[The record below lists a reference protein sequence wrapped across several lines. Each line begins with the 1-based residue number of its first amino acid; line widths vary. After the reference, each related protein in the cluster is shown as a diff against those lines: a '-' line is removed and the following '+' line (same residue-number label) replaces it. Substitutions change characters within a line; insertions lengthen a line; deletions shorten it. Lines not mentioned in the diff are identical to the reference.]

1 MSQTNNNTEIK
12 EQDTQDEIVFE
23 RKKHIGFLLF
33 WITNIVFLCFAL
45 YLFPRLF
52 NPNKEIDYKWFI
64 VFVIFLFGLYILVK
78 NIYQMANIKR
88 IYVTKE
94 KLVIEYYIKN
104 DLIFPLGTFFIY
116 SRSLP
121 FAPMLD
127 PGDIVI
133 YTFGDKVKEHREPD
147 VIFSTDP
154 DSRIENSLYTKVNAI
169 IKPHVMPYLLS
180 LSDEEFEKIIS
191 HVSGYNE
198 INTTFLK
205 EAMELR
211 KEKKDE

>member
-1 MSQTNNNTEIK
+1 MSQINNNTEIK
-12 EQDTQDEIVFE
+12 EQDTQDEIIWE
-23 RKKHIGFLLF
+23 GKKDIPSFLLY
-33 WITNIVFLCFAL
+33 WITYIALLCFML

-52 NPNKEIDYKWFI
+52 NPNKEIDYKWF
-64 VFVIFLFGLYILVK
+64 VAFFMFLFGLYIFARE
-78 NIYQMANIKR
+78 IYKMANIKR
-88 IYVTKE
+88 IYITKE

-104 DLIFPLGTFFIY
+104 DLIFPLGTFFVY
-116 SRSLP
+116 YRSASL
-121 FAPMLD
+121 ALS

-133 YTFGDKVKEHREPD
+133 YTFGDKVKEYLEPGLLSAGD
-147 VIFSTDP
+147 DP
-154 DSRIENSLYTKVNAI
+154 TKGCFEGINAI

-191 HVSGYNE
+191 HVSGFSE

>member
-1 MSQTNNNTEIK
+1 
-12 EQDTQDEIVFE
+12 
-23 RKKHIGFLLF
+23 
-33 WITNIVFLCFAL
+33 
-45 YLFPRLF
+45 
-52 NPNKEIDYKWFI
+52 
-64 VFVIFLFGLYILVK
+64 
-78 NIYQMANIKR
+78 
-88 IYVTKE
+88 
-94 KLVIEYYIKN
+94 KLVIEFYFRN

-116 SRSLP
+116 HRSLSYSP
-121 FAPMLD
+121 S
-127 PGDIVI
+127 PGHIVI
-133 YTFGDKVKEHREPD
+133 HTFGDKAKEHLEPD
-147 VIFSTDP
+147 LFSAGDDP
-154 DSRIENSLYTKVNAI
+154 TKGCCEKINAI

>member
-1 MSQTNNNTEIK
+1 MSEINNNTEIK

-52 NPNKEIDYKWFI
+52 NPSKEIDYKWFI

-94 KLVIEYYIKN
+94 KLVVEYYIKN
-104 DLIFPLGTFFIY
+104 DLVFPLGTFFVY
-116 SRSLP
+116 YRHVS
-121 FAPMLD
+121 FALT

-133 YTFGDKVKEHREPD
+133 YTFGDKVKEYLEPGL
-147 VIFSTDP
+147 FSDGDDP
-154 DSRIENSLYTKVNAI
+154 TKGCFERINAI

-191 HVSGYNE
+191 HVSGFHK
-198 INTTFLK
+198 IDTTFLK
-205 EAMELR
+205 EAMELG

>member
-23 RKKHIGFLLF
+23 RKKHIPSFLLY
-33 WITNIVFLCFAL
+33 WITYIALLCFFL
-45 YLFPRLF
+45 YWLPRVF
-52 NPNKEIDYKWFI
+52 DNTKDFKWFVAFFMSLLI
-64 VFVIFLFGLYILVK
+64 IYVFARA
-78 NIYQMANIKR
+78 IYQMANIKR
-88 IYVTKE
+88 IYITKE

-104 DLIFPLGTFFIY
+104 DLVFPLGTFFVY
-116 SRSLP
+116 YRHMS
-121 FAPMLD
+121 FALS
-127 PGDIVI
+127 PGHIVI
-133 YTFGDKVKEHREPD
+133 YTFGDKIKEHLEPGLLSAGD
-147 VIFSTDP
+147 DP
-154 DSRIENSLYTKVNAI
+154 TKGFCEGINAI

-180 LSDEEFEKIIS
+180 LSDEEFKKIIS
-191 HVSGYNE
+191 HVSGFSE

>member
-12 EQDTQDEIVFE
+12 EQDTQDEIIWE
-23 RKKHIGFLLF
+23 GKKDIPSFLLY
-33 WITNIVFLCFAL
+33 WITYIVLLCLML
-45 YLFPRLF
+45 YLLPRAF
-52 NPNKEIDYKWFI
+52 DNTKNFKWFV
-64 VFVIFLFGLYILVK
+64 VFIMFLVTVYALAQE
-78 NIYQMANIKR
+78 IYKAANIKR
-88 IYVTKE
+88 IYITKE

-104 DLIFPLGTFFIY
+104 DLVFPLGTFFVY
-116 SRSLP
+116 YRHVSFVLT
-121 FAPMLD
+121 

-133 YTFGDKVKEHREPD
+133 YTFGDKVKEYLEPGL
-147 VIFSTDP
+147 FSDGDDP
-154 DSRIENSLYTKVNAI
+154 TKGCFERINAI

-191 HVSGYNE
+191 HVSGFSE

>member
-12 EQDTQDEIVFE
+12 EQDTQDEIIWE
-23 RKKHIGFLLF
+23 GKKDIPSFLLY
-33 WITNIVFLCFAL
+33 WIIYIVLLCFML
-45 YLFPRLF
+45 YLLPRAF
-52 NPNKEIDYKWFI
+52 DNTKDFKWFM
-64 VFVIFLFGLYILVK
+64 VFIMFLVTVYALAQE
-78 NIYQMANIKR
+78 IYKTANIKR
-88 IYVTKE
+88 IYITKE
-94 KLVIEYYIKN
+94 KLVIKYYIKN
-104 DLIFPLGTFFIY
+104 DLVFPLGTFFVY
-116 SRSLP
+116 YRHVSFVLT
-121 FAPMLD
+121 

-133 YTFGDKVKEHREPD
+133 YTFGDKVKEYLEPGL
-147 VIFSTDP
+147 FSDGDDP
-154 DSRIENSLYTKVNAI
+154 TKGCFGRINAI

-191 HVSGYNE
+191 HVSGFSE

>member
-45 YLFPRLF
+45 YLFPRIF
-52 NPNKEIDYKWFI
+52 NKEIDYKWFI
-64 VFVIFLFGLYILVK
+64 VFFMFLFGLYILVK

-104 DLIFPLGTFFIY
+104 DLVFPLGTFFIY

-133 YTFGDKVKEHREPD
+133 YTFGDKAKEYLEPGL
-147 VIFSTDP
+147 FSAGDDP
-154 DSRIENSLYTKVNAI
+154 TKGCCEKINAI

-191 HVSGYNE
+191 HVSGYND
-198 INTTFLK
+198 IDTTFLK

>member
-12 EQDTQDEIVFE
+12 EQDTQDEIIWE
-23 RKKHIGFLLF
+23 GKKDIPSFLLY
-33 WITNIVFLCFAL
+33 WITYIVLLCLML
-45 YLFPRLF
+45 YLLPRAF
-52 NPNKEIDYKWFI
+52 DNTKNFKWFV
-64 VFVIFLFGLYILVK
+64 VFIMFLVTVYALAQE
-78 NIYQMANIKR
+78 IYKAANIKR
-88 IYVTKE
+88 IYITKE

-104 DLIFPLGTFFIY
+104 DLIFPLGTFFVY

-191 HVSGYNE
+191 HVSGYN
-198 INTTFLK
+198 
-205 EAMELR
+205 
-211 KEKKDE
+211 